1 MPAERLLFQT
11 VVALDPEQ
19 RAAVMCDRHTVVLAG
34 PGSGKTRT
42 LVTKV
47 AWALQEE
54 LDPPVGVA
62 CLTFTRKAA
71 GEFEDRLRRLGLRA
85 GRRLFLGTAHAF
97 CLTTIIP
104 LHRRL
109 AGLLPLADN
118 AMLTPEES
126 DRYLQQAADDTG
138 APHVAD
144 HSGRSVLRD
153 RRRALVNGDDLGG
166 RNPAEVAMARRY
178 DELLAADG
186 RLDYDAMIIQ
196 GVAAVRS
203 NPALRE
209 VLTATYGWLVV
220 DEYQD
225 LTPAIHDLVGRLT
238 DLDAGGNPAQALRKP
253 AQLFAVG
260 DPDQGI
266 FGFNGGRPDLLE
278 ALTTHPEV
286 TTFRLHLNYRSGP
299 LIIAAGAQALSLPT
313 PRAYRSAPSVSQ
325 PGRIT
330 PIQVCGGYDEHVA
343 AIVNDILP
351 AHRGQSVPYEKVGI
365 LLQRQDYHPLWPQL
379 TTALKQ
385 AGVPFA
391 CEAEDPWAWATT
403 PISRWLRE
411 AATWSYAAA
420 NTPTNQAGG
429 AQPHFAPLVHGYL
442 RILDATGSRLD
453 PRNPLTDQALLHEAL
468 TAALPHGRTDR
479 PLISWLKEV
488 LTTTRLDQAL
498 ASPAAVRL
506 GAHDVTTLLNKA
518 STRDPQRLPD
528 TDGVPYLSAVVDVP
542 DASGW
547 LTLTTFHKAKG
558 REFDVVIL
566 PGLVESVTPYR
577 RWSKAHRRYEE
588 PSPAAIREERR
599 TFYVALT
606 RARHDVYLIA
616 GPGFINDYGYWNR
629 TGVSR
634 FFTEL
639 LAVAP
644 TT

>member
-1 MPAERLLFQT
+1 MPAERLLRQT
-11 VVALDPEQ
+11 VAALDPEQ
-19 RAAVMCDRHTVVLAG
+19 RAAVLCDRHTVVLAG

-47 AWALQEE
+47 AWALQED
-54 LDPPVGVA
+54 LHPPVGVA

-85 GRRLFLGTAHAF
+85 GPRLFLGTAHAF
-97 CLTTIIP
+97 CLTTVIP

-109 AGLLPLADN
+109 AGLPPLADN
-118 AMLTPEES
+118 AMLTSEEC

-144 HSGRSVLRD
+144 RAGRSVLRD
-153 RRRALVNGDDLGG
+153 RRRALLNGDDLTG

-178 DELLAADG
+178 EELLAGDG

-196 GVAAVRS
+196 GVTAVRS
-203 NPALRE
+203 NPLLCE
-209 VLTATYGWLVV
+209 VLTAAYGWLVV

-225 LTPAIHDLVGRLT
+225 LTPAIHELVGRLT
-238 DLDAGGNPAQALRKP
+238 DLHADGNPGQALRKS
-253 AQLFAVG
+253 ARLFAVG

-278 ALTTHPEV
+278 ALTTHPTV

-313 PRAYRSAPSVSQ
+313 PRAYRCAPSVSQ

-330 PIQVCGGYDEHVA
+330 PIQVRGGYDEHVA

-351 AHRGQSVPYEKVGI
+351 VLRGQGVPYEQVGI

-385 AGVPFA
+385 AGVRFA
-391 CEAEDPWAWATT
+391 CEAEDPWATT

-411 AATWSYAAA
+411 AATWSYSVSNA
-420 NTPTNQAGG
+420 PPKQAGG
-429 AQPHFAPLVHGYL
+429 TQPHFTPLAHGYL
-442 RILDATGSRLD
+442 RLLDATEKRLD

-468 TAALPHGRTDR
+468 TAALPNGRTDR
-479 PLISWLKEV
+479 PLIDWLNEV

-498 ASPAAVRL
+498 TSPAAVRL
-506 GAHDVTTLLNKA
+506 GAHDVATLLSKA
-518 STRDPQRLPD
+518 STLDPQRLPD
-528 TDGVPYLSAVVDVP
+528 TDGVLHLSAVVDT
-542 DASGW
+542 SGTLDR

-577 RWSKAHRRYEE
+577 RWNKAQRCYDE
-588 PSPAAIREERR
+588 PSPTAMREERR
-599 TFYVALT
+599 AFYVALT

-616 GPGFINDYGYWNR
+616 GPGFINDYGYWNP

-639 LAVAP
+639 LAVAS